1 MITGVVMPATL
12 NSLPANKRMKVYVA
26 GVCALALMALMAF
39 DTKVL
44 SLAELEG
51 EVGFSPE
58 NFAQQS
64 FPEIKEY
71 IETNAVEANVLAP
84 EALESAGASGEKYGV
99 PSGIGHVIPVT
110 LTGVVVDEKSGIYTV
125 NVADM
130 SDEIVIRVQAGSAIN
145 GTTLRDTT
153 GDIQFSDFT
162 NQIEYQ
168 NAGAALNEE
177 MKRQILSE
185 MAGQDLTGKTLVIA
199 GSFNMINPKNW
210 LITPVSIAITD

>member
-1 MITGVVMPATL
+1 MPATL

>member
-1 MITGVVMPATL
+1 MPATL

-84 EALESAGASGEKYGV
+84 EALESAGASGKKYGV